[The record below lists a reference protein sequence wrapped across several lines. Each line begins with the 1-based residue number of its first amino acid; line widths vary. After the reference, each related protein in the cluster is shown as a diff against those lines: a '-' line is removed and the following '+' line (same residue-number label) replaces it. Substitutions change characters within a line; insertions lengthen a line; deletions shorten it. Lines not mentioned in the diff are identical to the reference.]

1 MKFRHVLAPL
11 GAIFLIS
18 AVAACSSGSGGSS
31 TANLPVAAARQLSTQ
46 SVQTASSPGPVN
58 LSSYRIDP
66 SKVFVAGIS
75 SGGFFAV
82 QMQVAHS
89 ATFKGAAVYAGGVY
103 YCAQNSVAIALAACG
118 GEGLYASTLTESEA
132 YLNLESSLGNIDD
145 KSNLAG
151 HPVYLW
157 SGTGDTVVNPKEMDD
172 LQTEYEDYGAKP
184 IVFDNTYPAE
194 HGWESP
200 NGTLACGTLGE
211 PYMIVCDSGS
221 KVYDSEQTWLQ
232 MFFGRLNPRNDGTL
246 SGTLQQFNQ
255 TEFGAAASNS
265 MDTTGWVFVPKSCTA
280 GRQCALIVA
289 FHGCLQNQSSIGNAY
304 AAESGIDPWADRNNI
319 IVLYPYAIVSSTVP
333 YNPQGCWDWWG
344 YDDPNY
350 SLKSGTQIT
359 IVYKMVQRLMGQ

>member
-103 YCAQNSVAIALAACG
+103 YCAQNSVGIALAACG

-157 SGTGDTVVNPKEMDD
+157 SG
-172 LQTEYEDYGAKP
+172 
-184 IVFDNTYPAE
+184 
-194 HGWESP
+194 
-200 NGTLACGTLGE
+200 
-211 PYMIVCDSGS
+211 
-221 KVYDSEQTWLQ
+221 
-232 MFFGRLNPRNDGTL
+232 
-246 SGTLQQFNQ
+246 
-255 TEFGAAASNS
+255 
-265 MDTTGWVFVPKSCTA
+265 
-280 GRQCALIVA
+280 
-289 FHGCLQNQSSIGNAY
+289 
-304 AAESGIDPWADRNNI
+304 
-319 IVLYPYAIVSSTVP
+319 
-333 YNPQGCWDWWG
+333 
-344 YDDPNY
+344 
-350 SLKSGTQIT
+350 
-359 IVYKMVQRLMGQ
+359 